1 MIYCRFSSE
10 LQRTENIQDQACRC
24 RDGLGRKGIPYG
36 NFIFLSDEAMSGTCE
51 TRPMFQQLKKMVY
64 AKRLGIVVVTEQSRL
79 SHGDNTTSLIKDI
92 IFHGGR
98 FISITENID
107 TL

>member
-1 MIYCRFSSE
+1 
-10 LQRTENIQDQACRC
+10 
-24 RDGLGRKGIPYG
+24 
-36 NFIFLSDEAMSGTCE
+36 
-51 TRPMFQQLKKMVY
+51 MFQQLKKMVY

-79 SHGDNTTSLIKDI
+79 SRGDNTISLIKDI